1 MKPASQA
8 LSAIVIVSAL
18 LLSGQAA
25 NAQQICA
32 PNEKVALQLER
43 KFDEQVIGR
52 GLTPNGKAM
61 FELFS
66 SKSGSWTVVV
76 SEPSGRSCVVA
87 SGESWQRIPLL
98 VGDPA

>member
-1 MKPASQA
+1 MKPASQI
-8 LSAIVIVSAL
+8 LSAIVIASAL
-18 LLSGQAA
+18 LLPAQSV
-25 NAQQICA
+25 NAQQVCV
-32 PNEKVALQLER
+32 PHEKVKLQLEE

-61 FELFS
+61 FELFVS
-66 SKSGSWTVVV
+66 ESGSWTVIV

-87 SGESWQRIPLL
+87 GGESWQPIQML